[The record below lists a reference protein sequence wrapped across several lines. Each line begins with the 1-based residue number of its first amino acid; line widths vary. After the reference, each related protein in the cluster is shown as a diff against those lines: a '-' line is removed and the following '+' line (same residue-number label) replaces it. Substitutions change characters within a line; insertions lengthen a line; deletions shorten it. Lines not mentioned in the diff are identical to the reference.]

1 MDPITVVD
9 RVKHDK
15 RLEKYQENMEAAL
28 ALHSFIGDAVCMS
41 TVDRTAA

>member
-9 RVKHDK
+9 RVKHDT

-28 ALHSFIGDAVCMS
+28 ASRSFIGDAVCMS